1 MRPKEARPREGWEGW
16 DEYSP
21 FYDWE
26 NARTMGRRDVRF
38 WTGLARQRGGPVLEL
53 GCGTGR
59 LALPI
64 ARAGIPIVGIDRS
77 APMLAR
83 ARRRLRRTPD
93 APLRLLRGDI
103 RLLPFT
109 SAPAFTTVMAAYGL
123 LQSLL
128 REKDLAATLQAVAA
142 ITRPGALFGV
152 DLVPDLPKWEEYKR
166 ERRLSGWRAGG
177 KTHVSL
183 IETVRQDPA
192 RGLTIFEQEY
202 VERRGRQTRSR
213 RFELA
218 FRTVTLTSMVRR
230 IEKAGF
236 GIHAVLGGYDGKPW
250 DARADTWLILAER
263 L

>member
-1 MRPKEARPREGWEGW
+1 MRRTEARPREGWEGW

-26 NARTMGRRDVRF
+26 NAQTMGRRDVKF
-38 WTGLARQRGGPVLEL
+38 WTDLARQRGGPVLEL

-77 APMLAR
+77 APMLLR
-83 ARRRLRRTPD
+83 ARRRLRRTPR
-93 APLRLLRGDI
+93 APLRLVRGDI
-103 RLLPFT
+103 RLLPF
-109 SAPAFTTVMAAYGL
+109 SAAPAFTIVMAAYGL

-128 REKDLAATLQAVAA
+128 REKDLAATLKAVAA
-142 ITRPGALFGV
+142 ITSPGALFGI
-152 DLVPDLPKWEEYKR
+152 DLVPDLPKWQEYKR
-166 ERRLSGWRAGG
+166 ERRLSGWRSGG

-183 IETVRQDPA
+183 IETVRQDHA
-192 RGLTIFEQEY
+192 RGLTRFEQEY

-218 FRTVTLTSMVRR
+218 FRTITLPGMVRR